1 MRLSFSR
8 VYYYKIYRRV
18 KSKLDSKL
26 PGKKREMADDE
37 VKDSVM
43 NGNKGHHKREKAQAR
58 DIIFGRHMS
67 SLRLHGDPVT

>member
-1 MRLSFSR
+1 
-8 VYYYKIYRRV
+8 
-18 KSKLDSKL
+18 
-26 PGKKREMADDE
+26 MADEE

-43 NGNKGHHKREKAQAR
+43 NGNKGHHKREKAQVR